1 MNILF
6 LTQVLPFP
14 PDAGPKVKTWQ
25 VLRYLHDKH
34 HKITLVSF
42 VRPEEEKYLPEIKKF
57 GIQVYPVPMRRNRL
71 MDLVYWLRSLVLGVP
86 FLIERDNL
94 PAMRSLL
101 RRLSSSE
108 TYDVVHCDQLTMTQ
122 FAWGLQN
129 TNGAKR
135 PPIKVFD
142 AHNATWKIVE
152 RMQENSWKLLRPIL
166 ALESKRIKEYEGKIV
181 REFEKTTAVTDID
194 RDLLLEAANIS
205 IDADRARDNC
215 IESIPIAV
223 DTGEIKPVKHVDGSK
238 NIVTLGT
245 LRYPPN
251 ADGIRWFIQKVLPT
265 VVNELPG
272 VTLTVIGKNPPPDF
286 LQFAEQSPG
295 IIEVT
300 GYVEVEDL
308 TPYLERACLMVV
320 PVRVGSG
327 MRVRILEAFA
337 RGMPV
342 VTTTIGLEGINARP
356 GEDVLVADD
365 PESFARA
372 VIRLAQDVELRA
384 RLSTNG
390 RRLAETEY
398 DWQVV
403 LSKLAAIYERF
414 EADSSAS
421 TASAR

>member
-25 VLRYLHDKH
+25 VLRYLHDQG

-42 VRPEEEKYLPEIKKF
+42 VRAEEEKYLPEISKL

-71 MDLVYWLRSLVLGVP
+71 MDIVYWVQSLLRGVP

-94 PAMRSLL
+94 PAMRALL
-101 RRLSSSE
+101 HRLSSSE
-108 TYDVVHCDQLTMTQ
+108 AFDVVHCDQLTMTQ
-122 FAWGLQN
+122 FAWN
-129 TNGAKR
+129 IKNPDAAKR

-152 RMQENSWKLLRPIL
+152 RMQENAWKVLSPIL
-166 ALESKRIKEYEGKIV
+166 ALESKKIKEYEGKIV

-194 RDLLLEAANIS
+194 RDLLLEAANMTA
-205 IDADRARDNC
+205 DQDRARANC
-215 IESIPIAV
+215 VESIPIAV
-223 DTGEIKPVKHVDGSK
+223 DTSEMTPVRHVGGSL

-265 VVNELPG
+265 VVNDLPG

-286 LQFAEQSPG
+286 LQYAEQAPKT
-295 IIEVT
+295 IEVT
-300 GYVEVEDL
+300 GYVEDL

-342 VTTTIGLEGINARP
+342 VTTTVGLEGINARP
-356 GEDVLVADD
+356 EEDVLVADD
-365 PESFARA
+365 PDSFARA
-372 VIRLAQDVELRA
+372 VIRLAQDPELQA
-384 RLSTNG
+384 RLSANG
-390 RRLAETEY
+390 RRLAETQY

-403 LSKLAAIYERF
+403 LSKLAAIYDRF
-414 EADSSAS
+414 EK
-421 TASAR
+421 